1 MKNLIFLILISSF
14 GTLSW
19 AQKGTISGTVLDAET
34 GEEIIGASVILK
46 GTTTGASTDIY
57 GHFSFLAE
65 EGEKEILATFIGYK
79 TAIKTVQILT
89 GKTANIQFY
98 LSVDAQELEA
108 VEIIAKAN
116 TESSEALMVQRKNA
130 DVMIQSIGAEEM
142 SVKGISN
149 VENAMTQI
157 TGVSKV
163 SGKGLF
169 VRGLGDRYNNATLNG
184 LPIPSTNP
192 DLKMIPLSIFPS
204 DIVKNISVS
213 KTASPELYGDFAGA
227 NIDIILKDYPD
238 TPFFTFGVSGTYNSQ
253 ASFNDFK
260 THGDGQFEDLGFN
273 GNGRPMP
280 PGGVPPTIGGE
291 TGTFTTSWTPSTMKA
306 PVAINFNTSGGKFW
320 KIGNEG
326 GIGFVASLA
335 HNNKYEHRS
344 GRLAAYNAQASPT
357 VDYQRDQWIYST
369 NTSALANVTFK
380 INNRHKFNL
389 NNILV
394 NESFNTVDENFGYHR
409 DFDQNNL
416 LVRRNTY
423 IQNTIWVTQFT
434 GNHSFMDNN
443 RLKVNWGVSR
453 SETNSQEPDRK
464 QLLFTGK
471 GPNVNLFTLNPID
484 NHRYWGDMGEIEY
497 GAKGEAKYGFGAFD
511 NNTDKYRSNIRVG
524 YQGKIKTREFEW
536 FQTGLY
542 GSGANGIDSN
552 NPNDQINKWLQ
563 DGTLDYR
570 PYRVADTYFKAQMEV
585 HAFYT
590 GYDYEI
596 IPNKLKMNVGVR
608 TEVGRQ
614 YVKYRMR
621 EDALDAPYRENI
633 YNSTELLPSAN
644 FKYTI
649 NEKSNMRFAA
659 SKTITRPGMREI
671 IPFEYQNVA
680 GGESIIGNPNLRN
693 AENYNLDLKYEIF
706 PNTGEIFAIGAFGK
720 LLDNPIERVTKA
732 AAGNLYTYENVGE
745 AIVAGIELEFQK
757 KIDNIFNTGSRILQN
772 TTFGING
779 TLMYSR
785 MRIGDNVSTVVT
797 NKERA
802 LQGASPYILNTNLG
816 YEQEWLNGD
825 VHSTIMIAYTTF
837 GDRLYASGSYGAG
850 DIYEKSFGTLD
861 IIIRNKIKKNLS
873 LNISAKN
880 LLNPSVERYQ
890 EFDGGVTK
898 PISSYKRGMEIG
910 IGLSYTF

>member
-1 MKNLIFLILISSF
+1 MKNLISLILL
-14 GTLSW
+14 TLIGLTSW
-19 AQKGTISGTVLDAET
+19 AQKGTISGTVLDADT
-34 GEEIIGASVILK
+34 GEEIIGASVIIK
-46 GTTTGASTDIY
+46 GTTTGASTNIY
-57 GHFSFLAE
+57 GQFSFNADQ
-65 EGEKEILATFIGYK
+65 GQKEIIATFIGYK
-79 TAIKTVQILT
+79 TAIKTINIISGQT
-89 GKTANIQFY
+89 NQIQFV
-98 LSVDAQELEA
+98 LNTDAQELEA
-108 VEIIAKAN
+108 VEIVGKAN
-116 TESSEALMVQRKNA
+116 KESSEALMVQRKNA

-142 SVKGISN
+142 SMKGISD
-149 VENAMTQI
+149 VEGAMTQI
-157 TGVSKV
+157 SGVSKV
-163 SGKGLF
+163 NGKGLF
-169 VRGLGDRYNNATLNG
+169 VRGLGDRYNNATMNG

-204 DIVKNISVS
+204 DLVKNIGVS
-213 KTASPELYGDFAGA
+213 KTASPELYGDFSGA
-227 NIDIILKDYPD
+227 NIDIALKDYPD
-238 TPFFTFGVSGTYNSQ
+238 DPFFTFGVSGTYNSQ
-253 ASFNDFK
+253 ATFQDFK
-260 THGDGQFEDLGFN
+260 THNDGQFEGLGFN
-273 GNGRPMP
+273 GVGRPMP
-280 PGGVPPTIGGE
+280 PGGVPPTVGNE
-291 TGTFTTSWTPSTMKA
+291 VGTYETSWSPSTVKTPIA
-306 PVAINFNTSGGKFW
+306 VNFNTSGGKFW

-357 VDYQRDQWIYST
+357 VDYARDQWIYST
-369 NTSALANVTFK
+369 NTSALANLTLK
-380 INNRHKFNL
+380 LNNRHKFNI

-394 NESFNTVDENFGYHR
+394 NESFNNVDENFGYHR

-434 GNHSFMDNN
+434 GDHSFLENN
-443 RLKVNWGVSR
+443 RLNFTWGVSR
-453 SETNSQEPDRK
+453 AETNSQEPDRK

-471 GPNVNLFTLNPID
+471 GDNVNLFTLNPVD
-484 NHRYWGDMGEIEY
+484 NHRYWGDMQETEYAARGEV
-497 GAKGEAKYGFGAFD
+497 KYGFGSLVQ
-511 NNTDKYRSNIRVG
+511 DKYRSNIRVG
-524 YQGKIKTREFEW
+524 YQGKVKNREFEW
-536 FQTGLY
+536 YQTGLY

-563 DGTLDYR
+563 DGTLEYR
-570 PYRVADTYFKAQMEV
+570 PYRVADTYFKAEMEV
-585 HAFYT
+585 HSFYT

-596 IPNKLKMNVGVR
+596 IPSKLKMNVGVR
-608 TEVGRQ
+608 TEFGRQ
-614 YVKYRMR
+614 YVKYRLR
-621 EDALDAPYRENI
+621 EDALDAPYRENV

-671 IPFEYQNVA
+671 IPFEYQSVA
-680 GGESIIGNPNLRN
+680 GGESIIGNPNLKN

-706 PNTGEIFAIGAFGK
+706 PNSGEIFAIGAFGK

-732 AAGNLYTYENVGE
+732 AAGNLYTFENVGE

-757 KIDNIFNTGSRILQN
+757 KLDNIFNTGSRVLEN

-802 LQGASPYILNTNLG
+802 LQGASPYILNTNIG
-816 YEQEWLNGD
+816 YNQEWKDGD
-825 VHSTIMIAYTTF
+825 INSTFTLTYTTF

-861 IIIRNKIKKNLS
+861 LIIRNKIKKNLS

-880 LLNPSVERYQ
+880 LLNPSIERYQ
-890 EFDGGVTK
+890 EFDGGIIK
-898 PISSYKRGMEIG
+898 PISSYQRGMEIG
-910 IGLSYTF
+910 LGLSYTF